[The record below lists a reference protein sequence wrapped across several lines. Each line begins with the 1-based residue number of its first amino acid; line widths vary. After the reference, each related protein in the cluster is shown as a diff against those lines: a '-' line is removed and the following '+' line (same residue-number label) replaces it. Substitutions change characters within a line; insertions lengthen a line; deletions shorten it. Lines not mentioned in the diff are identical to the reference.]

1 MPTAPNVTI
10 IPAKVQ
16 TAENRSKYHQL
27 RVAAYCRVS
36 TAQEEQQNSYQVQIA
51 YYTDLINRKKEWTL
65 AGIFADEGI
74 SGTQTKKRTEFNR
87 MIRMCRNQKIDL
99 VITKSI
105 SRFARNTVDCL
116 EYVRQLK
123 DLGIG
128 VIFEKENINTS
139 TMTSEFMIALYGSFA
154 QAESESISK
163 NVSWGK
169 EKAYCEGKVQFQY
182 KYLLGYKKGE
192 DGKPEIVP
200 EEAET
205 VRLIYTLFLDGYSM
219 SRIKK
224 LLENKGILTSQGKK
238 VWNESLIRSI
248 LKNEKYAGDAL
259 LQKTFTSDCITHKIV
274 KNHGERPMYLVT
286 DHHDPIIDRDTY
298 NRVQQELARRSSKRK
313 VSDKT
318 ITEQGKY
325 SSKYALTE
333 LLICGKCGT
342 PYRRTTWTSRGKKLI
357 VWRCISRLE
366 HGRRY
371 CPDSPTIKEEQ
382 LHKAIVRAINN
393 YYSCG
398 NDVEKILKANIGNV
412 LECHGQEEIAAIEKR
427 LKEIDKARSDLISLI
442 ATGDCDED
450 KLDSEFEKLYEE
462 EQSLSERLAMLK
474 SKNQTSAETQAKL
487 DKIIDMIEHE
497 KFELET
503 FDNVLIRKLI
513 ECVKVLSKTEIPVIV
528 MKGAFGMDANTFPIR
543 IDQQGAD
550 GTYTKHTSFVSYSA
564 MIDSGMPLVLPV
576 GDYQVVASS
585 YDQAAA
591 EGRVSETPYFEGK
604 QDFVIEEKT
613 VTSVPSFTCTF
624 ESVGVEVRL
633 SDQFKAKL
641 EAEPLNYSYSVT
653 VYDGEVSWTFDPDKH
668 TKPAY
673 YLDPCENLVLKVT
686 VKLDGLTY
694 PERTCMQ
701 PEYR

>member
-1 MPTAPNVTI
+1 MSTAPNVTV

-16 TAENRSKYHQL
+16 TAESRSKYHQL

-65 AGIFADEGI
+65 AGVFADEGI

-87 MIRMCRNQKIDL
+87 MIRMCRNKKIDL

-128 VIFEKENINTS
+128 VIFEKENINTL
-139 TMTSEFMIALYGSFA
+139 TMTSEFMVALYGSFA

-169 EKAYCEGKVQFQY
+169 EKAYREGKVQFQY
-182 KYLLGYKKGE
+182 KYLLGYKKGT

-200 EEAET
+200 EEAEI

-219 SRIKK
+219 TRIKK
-224 LLENKGILTSQGKK
+224 ILENKGYLTAQGKK

-248 LKNEKYAGDAL
+248 LKNEKYVGDAL
-259 LQKTFTSDCITHKIV
+259 LQKTFTSDCITHKVV

-286 DHHDPIIDRDTY
+286 DHHVPIVDRDTY

-318 ITEQGKY
+318 VTEQGKY

-333 LLICGKCGT
+333 LLICGHCGT
-342 PYRRTTWTSRGKKLI
+342 PYRRTTWAARGKKQI

-366 HGRRY
+366 HGKKY
-371 CPDSPTIKEEQ
+371 CPDSPTIKEEN
-382 LHKAIVRAINN
+382 LHQGIIKAINN
-393 YYSCG
+393 YYSCR
-398 NDVEKILKANIGNV
+398 NDIARILKANIGTV
-412 LECHGQEEIAAIEKR
+412 LECQGQEEIIAAENR
-427 LKEIDKARSDLISLI
+427 LKEIDRARNELVGLI
-442 ATGDCDED
+442 ATGGCDED

-462 EQSLSERLAMLK
+462 EQSLSERLVLLK
-474 SKNQTSAETQAKL
+474 SKKQTSAETQAKL

-513 ECVKVLSKTEIPVIV
+513 ECVKVLNKAEILVIF
-528 MKGAFGMDANTFPIR
+528 KGG
-543 IDQQGAD
+543 
-550 GTYTKHTSFVSYSA
+550 Y
-564 MIDSGMPLVLPV
+564 
-576 GDYQVVASS
+576 
-585 YDQAAA
+585 
-591 EGRVSETPYFEGK
+591 
-604 QDFVIEEKT
+604 
-613 VTSVPSFTCTF
+613 
-624 ESVGVEVRL
+624 EVR
-633 SDQFKAKL
+633 K
-641 EAEPLNYSYSVT
+641 EIE
-653 VYDGEVSWTFDPDKH
+653 
-668 TKPAY
+668 
-673 YLDPCENLVLKVT
+673 
-686 VKLDGLTY
+686 
-694 PERTCMQ
+694 
-701 PEYR
+701 

>member
-1 MPTAPNVTI
+1 MSTASNVTI
-10 IPAKVQ
+10 IPAKAQ
-16 TAENRSKYHQL
+16 TEINRDKYHQL

-36 TAQEEQQNSYQVQIA
+36 TAQEEQQNSYQVQIS
-51 YYTDLINRKKEWTL
+51 YYTDLINKKKEWTL

-87 MIRMCRNQKIDL
+87 MIRMCRNKKIDL

-128 VIFEKENINTS
+128 VIFEKENINTL

-169 EKAYCEGKVQFQY
+169 EKAYREGKVAFQY
-182 KYLLGYKKGE
+182 SKLLGYRKGE

-205 VRLIYTLFLDGYSM
+205 VKMIYGMFLDGYSM
-219 SRIKK
+219 KSIKDI
-224 LLENKGILTSQGKK
+224 LENRDLLTPTGKK
-238 VWNESLIRSI
+238 TWSESLVRSI
-248 LKNEKYAGDAL
+248 LQNEKYVGNAL
-259 LQKTFTSDCITHKIV
+259 LQKTYTVDCISHKVV
-274 KNHGERPMYLVT
+274 KNHGERPMYLVS
-286 DHHDPIIDRDTY
+286 DHHAAIIDRDTY

-333 LLICGKCGT
+333 LLICGHCGT
-342 PYRRTTWTSRGKKLI
+342 PYRRTTWASRGKKQI

-382 LHKAIVRAINN
+382 LHKAIIRAINN
-393 YYSCG
+393 YYSCR
-398 NDVEKILKANIGNV
+398 NDIARILKTNIGTV
-412 LECHGQEEIAAIEKR
+412 LECQGQEEIISIEKK

-442 ATGDCDED
+442 ATSGCDED

-513 ECVKVLSKTEIPVIV
+513 ECVKVLSKTEILVIF
-528 MKGAFGMDANTFPIR
+528 KGG
-543 IDQQGAD
+543 
-550 GTYTKHTSFVSYSA
+550 Y
-564 MIDSGMPLVLPV
+564 
-576 GDYQVVASS
+576 
-585 YDQAAA
+585 
-591 EGRVSETPYFEGK
+591 
-604 QDFVIEEKT
+604 
-613 VTSVPSFTCTF
+613 
-624 ESVGVEVRL
+624 EVR
-633 SDQFKAKL
+633 
-641 EAEPLNYSYSVT
+641 EEI
-653 VYDGEVSWTFDPDKH
+653 E
-668 TKPAY
+668 
-673 YLDPCENLVLKVT
+673 
-686 VKLDGLTY
+686 
-694 PERTCMQ
+694 
-701 PEYR
+701 

>member
-1 MPTAPNVTI
+1 MSTAPNVTI

-16 TAENRSKYHQL
+16 TAENRDKYHQL

-36 TAQEEQQNSYQVQIA
+36 TEQEEQQNSYQVQIA

-87 MIRMCRNQKIDL
+87 MIRMCKNKKIDL

-128 VIFEKENINTS
+128 VIFEKENINTL
-139 TMTSEFMIALYGSFA
+139 TMTSDFMIALYGSFA

-169 EKAYCEGKVQFQY
+169 EKAYREGKVQFQY
-182 KYLLGYKKGE
+182 KYLLGYKKGT

-200 EEAET
+200 EEAEI

-219 SRIKK
+219 TRIKK
-224 LLENKGILTSQGKK
+224 ILENKGYLTAQGKK

-248 LKNEKYAGDAL
+248 LKNEKYVGDAL
-259 LQKTFTSDCITHKIV
+259 LQKTFTSDCITHKVV

-286 DHHDPIIDRDTY
+286 DHHVPIVDRDTY

-318 ITEQGKY
+318 TTEQGKY

-333 LLICGKCGT
+333 LLICGHCGT
-342 PYRRTTWTSRGKKLI
+342 PYRRTTWAARGKKQI

-366 HGRRY
+366 HGKKY
-371 CPDSPTIKEEQ
+371 CPDSPTIKEEN
-382 LHKAIVRAINN
+382 LHQGIIKAINN
-393 YYSCG
+393 YYSCR
-398 NDVEKILKANIGNV
+398 NDIARILKANIGTV
-412 LECHGQEEIAAIEKR
+412 LECQGQEEIIAAENR
-427 LKEIDKARSDLISLI
+427 LKEIDRARNELVGLI
-442 ATGDCDED
+442 ATGGCDED

-513 ECVKVLSKTEIPVIV
+513 ECVKVLSKTEILVIF
-528 MKGAFGMDANTFPIR
+528 KGG
-543 IDQQGAD
+543 
-550 GTYTKHTSFVSYSA
+550 Y
-564 MIDSGMPLVLPV
+564 
-576 GDYQVVASS
+576 
-585 YDQAAA
+585 
-591 EGRVSETPYFEGK
+591 
-604 QDFVIEEKT
+604 
-613 VTSVPSFTCTF
+613 
-624 ESVGVEVRL
+624 EVRT
-633 SDQFKAKL
+633 
-641 EAEPLNYSYSVT
+641 EIE
-653 VYDGEVSWTFDPDKH
+653 
-668 TKPAY
+668 
-673 YLDPCENLVLKVT
+673 
-686 VKLDGLTY
+686 
-694 PERTCMQ
+694 
-701 PEYR
+701 